1 VTAGVIISSALL
13 TGVPMGV
20 VLRETASAAWRV
32 FRRVE
37 VLIECFATV
46 Q

>member
-20 VLRETASAAWRV
+20 ALRESASAA
-32 FRRVE
+32 
-37 VLIECFATV
+37 
-46 Q
+46 